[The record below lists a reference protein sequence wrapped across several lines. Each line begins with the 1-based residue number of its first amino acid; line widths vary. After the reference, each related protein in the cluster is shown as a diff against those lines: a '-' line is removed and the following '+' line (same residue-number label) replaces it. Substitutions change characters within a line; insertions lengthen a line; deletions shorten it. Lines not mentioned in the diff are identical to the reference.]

1 MSNDYFKLKAESY
14 DKDPNRVGNV
24 DNIANSIL
32 SSIPFNKN
40 MHIMD
45 FGSGTGLLLER
56 MAPFLK
62 KNNCG

>member
-1 MSNDYFKLKAESY
+1 MSKDHFELKAESY
-14 DKDPNRVGNV
+14 DSDANRVGNV

-32 SSIPFNKN
+32 SSIPFNNN

-56 MAPFLK
+56 VAPFVK
-62 KNNCG
+62 K